1 MRRPRGSGAIRPPPG
16 PSWTRTR
23 SPTRPA
29 EALLAD
35 AAERLGRPARTEAR
49 SGRAEHEV
57 IAACEG
63 ADLLV
68 LARDGEPH
76 PGPKSLSPPTRF
88 VVDHATCAVL
98 LV

>member
-1 MRRPRGSGAIRPPPG
+1 M
-16 PSWTRTR
+16 
-23 SPTRPA
+23 
-29 EALLAD
+29 
-35 AAERLGRPARTEAR
+35 R
-49 SGRAEHEV
+49 SGRPEHEV

-68 LARDGEPH
+68 LARDGEAH
-76 PGPKSLSPPTRF
+76 PGPKRLSPPTRF

>member
-1 MRRPRGSGAIRPPPG
+1 M
-16 PSWTRTR
+16 
-23 SPTRPA
+23 
-29 EALLAD
+29 
-35 AAERLGRPARTEAR
+35 R
-49 SGRAEHEV
+49 SGRPEHEV

-68 LARDGEPH
+68 LARDGERQ